1 MAEKNAETLII
12 FLISDLLSIVDCI
25 GCNEASSDELEEIIE
40 FRIRQARIA
49 FILSKLPYVV
59 SYTHTFN
66 LVARLTTLTKI
77 NSFRFYHHQT
87 LWS

>member
-1 MAEKNAETLII
+1 MTEKNAET
-12 FLISDLLSIVDCI
+12 FSDLLSMVDCT
-25 GCNEASSDELEEIIE
+25 GCNEASSDELKEITE
-40 FRIRQARIA
+40 FRIRQDRIA
-49 FILSKLPYVV
+49 FILSKFPYVV

>member
-1 MAEKNAETLII
+1 MTAKNAET
-12 FLISDLLSIVDCI
+12 FSDLLSMVDCTA
-25 GCNEASSDELEEIIE
+25 CNEASSDELEEITE
-40 FRIRQARIA
+40 FRIRQDRIA

-59 SYTHTFN
+59 SYIRTFN

-77 NSFRFYHHQT
+77 KSFRFYHHQT